1 MGRFQKENL
10 KATLEWSR
18 EAGSSRIR
26 QQREQRLDR
35 HCDNL
40 DNLGIKIGIW
50 MHSIE
55 MRICKEDKPIIIMK
69 LPG

>member
-18 EAGSSRIR
+18 QSRIR
-26 QQREQRLDR
+26 QRERLDSL
-35 HCDNL
+35 DNL

-50 MHSIE
+50 MHSNANMQRGQAHNHNEAAGLSWLIA
-55 MRICKEDKPIIIMK
+55 M
-69 LPG
+69 